1 MERNEEREKNYWG
14 YRIDVKNQDFFVKE
28 LEQGRLRQGWGY
40 AENQKLPDTKD
51 SDARKNLSM
60 YNNVK
65 KGDILLIPRLPDWGS
80 VAIAEA
86 AEDWDN
92 KEKGYRFEIAKLD
105 DGNEDYGH
113 IFPANYIG
121 CFNRHGKDVS
131 GNIQSTLKARNRFWN
146 ISRLSEDVEKIIKNL
161 EGNKESTSVVENIKN
176 IVSEQVKSHF
186 DLKGFSEKVMDEY
199 NQKFTASQWE
209 EVLKNVLEK
218 IYPGY
223 EIEKTGGMKEEEH
236 GTDLL
241 VVISGLSNL
250 EKYNIAIQVKN
261 YRNVISDDNID
272 NIIQQIKKAEVYEWK
287 NNGKLIDKILV
298 ITSAKE
304 VENPK
309 LIEKCK
315 EENIKVIFSEELK
328 KLIFQSIIESIDL
341 KEVFEEMLRD

>member
-1 MERNEEREKNYWG
+1 METNEKREKNYWG
-14 YRIDVKNQDFFVKE
+14 YRIDVKNQDFFFKE

-51 SDARKNLSM
+51 SDARKNFSM

-86 AEDWDN
+86 VEDWND
-92 KEKGYRFEIAKLD
+92 KEKGYRFEID
-105 DGNEDYGH
+105 DEKKDFGH
-113 IFPANYIG
+113 IFPARYIG

-146 ISRLSEDVEKIIKNL
+146 ISRLSEDVEKIMKNL
-161 EGNKESTSVVENIKN
+161 EGNKESTSVIENIKN

-186 DLKGFSEKVMDEY
+186 DLKECCDKIVDEY

-209 EVLKNVLEK
+209 EVLKDILEK
-218 IYPGY
+218 IYPEY
-223 EIEKTGGMKEEEH
+223 KIEKKGGSKEEEH
-236 GTDLL
+236 GTDVLIN
-241 VVISGLSNL
+241 VPGISES
-250 EKYNIAIQVKN
+250 YNIAIQVKN
-261 YRNVISDDNID
+261 YKGEISDENI
-272 NIIQQIKKAEVYEWK
+272 NIIIDQVNKAEEYGWED
-287 NNGKLIDKILV
+287 GKLIDKILV
-298 ITSAKE
+298 ITPAKE
-304 VENPK
+304 EDNPK

-315 EENIKVIFSEELK
+315 KENIKVIFSEELK

-341 KEVFEEMLRD
+341 KEIFEEMLMD

>member
-1 MERNEEREKNYWG
+1 MGKTQEREKHYWG
-14 YRIDVKNQDFFVKE
+14 YRIDVKNQDFFFKE
-28 LEQGRLRQGWGY
+28 LQQGRLRQGWGY
-40 AENQKLPDTKD
+40 AENQKLPNTTD
-51 SDARKNLSM
+51 SGARKNLSM
-60 YNNVK
+60 YHNVK
-65 KGDILLIPRLPDWGS
+65 KGDILLIPRLPKWSD

-86 AEDWDN
+86 TEDWDT
-92 KEKGYRFEIAKLD
+92 GYKFEID
-105 DGNEDYGH
+105 DEKKDYGH
-113 IFPANYIG
+113 IFPAKYKG
-121 CFNRHGKDVS
+121 CFNRNGKDVS

-146 ISRLSEDVEKIIKNL
+146 ISRLSEDVEKIWKNL
-161 EGNKESTSVVENIKN
+161 AGNKESTSVIENIKN

-186 DLKGFSEKVMDEY
+186 DLKGFYEKVIVEY

-209 EVLKNVLEK
+209 DVLKNVLEK

-261 YRNVISDDNID
+261 YKGKISDDNIN
-272 NIIQQIKKAEVYEWK
+272 NIIEQINKAKRYKWE
-287 NNGKLIDKILV
+287 NDGKLIDQILV

-304 VENPK
+304 EANPK
-309 LIEKCK
+309 LIEECQKK
-315 EENIKVIFSEELK
+315 EIRVIFSEELK

-341 KEVFEEMLRD
+341 KEIFEEMLQD

>member
-1 MERNEEREKNYWG
+1 METNEKREKNYWG
-14 YRIDVKNQDFFVKE
+14 YRIDVKNQDFFFKE

-51 SDARKNLSM
+51 SDARKNFSM

-86 AEDWDN
+86 AEDWD
-92 KEKGYRFEIAKLD
+92 KGYKFEID
-105 DGNEDYGH
+105 DEKKDFGH

-146 ISRLSEDVEKIIKNL
+146 ISRLSKDVEKIMKNL

-272 NIIQQIKKAEVYEWK
+272 NIIQQINKAEVYEWE
-287 NNGKLIDKILV
+287 NNGKLIGKILV
-298 ITSAKE
+298 ITSAEEKD
-304 VENPK
+304 NPK
-309 LIEKCK
+309 LIEECQK
-315 EENIKVIFSEELK
+315 EKIRVIFSEELK

>member
-1 MERNEEREKNYWG
+1 MGKNYWG
-14 YRIDVKNQDFFVKE
+14 YRIDVKNQDFFFKE

-40 AENQKLPDTKD
+40 DKNQELPDTKD
-51 SDARKNLSM
+51 SGAKKNLSM
-60 YNNVK
+60 YEKVK

-86 AEDWDN
+86 VEDWND
-92 KEKGYRFEIAKLD
+92 KEKGYRFEID
-105 DGNEDYGH
+105 DEKKDFGH

-146 ISRLSEDVEKIIKNL
+146 ISRLSEDVEKIMKNL

-186 DLKGFSEKVMDEY
+186 NLKGFYEKVIVEY

-209 EVLKNVLEK
+209 DVLKNVLEK

-223 EIEKTGGMKEEEH
+223 EIEKTGGSKEEEH
-236 GTDLL
+236 GTDVL
-241 VVISGLSNL
+241 VNVRGISEN
-250 EKYNIAIQVKN
+250 YNIAIQVKN
-261 YRNVISDDNID
+261 YKGEISDENI
-272 NIIQQIKKAEVYEWK
+272 NIIIDQVKKAEEYGWED
-287 NNGKLIDKILV
+287 GKLIDKILV
-298 ITSAKE
+298 ITPAKE
-304 VENPK
+304 EENPK

-315 EENIKVIFSEELK
+315 EKNIKVIFSEELK

-341 KEVFEEMLRD
+341 KEIFDEMLQE